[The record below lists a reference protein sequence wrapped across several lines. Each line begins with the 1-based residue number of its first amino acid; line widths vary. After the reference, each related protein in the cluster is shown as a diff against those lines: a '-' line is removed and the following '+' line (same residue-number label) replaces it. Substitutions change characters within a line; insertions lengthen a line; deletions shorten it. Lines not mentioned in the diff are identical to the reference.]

1 MLDFIGLAVE
11 MKYLYSYLELNAQ
24 AKSLLMTMMKKELHA
39 STRAMQ
45 NVTLTLGTN
54 MKDTMMLAVLIWK
67 NVV

>member
-1 MLDFIGLAVE
+1 MLDLIGLVGE

-24 AKSLLMTMMKKELHA
+24 AKSLLMTLMKKELHA

-45 NVTLTLGTN
+45 NVTQILGTT
-54 MKDTMMLAVLIWK
+54 MMAIMMLAVLIWK

>member
-1 MLDFIGLAVE
+1 MLDLIGLVGE